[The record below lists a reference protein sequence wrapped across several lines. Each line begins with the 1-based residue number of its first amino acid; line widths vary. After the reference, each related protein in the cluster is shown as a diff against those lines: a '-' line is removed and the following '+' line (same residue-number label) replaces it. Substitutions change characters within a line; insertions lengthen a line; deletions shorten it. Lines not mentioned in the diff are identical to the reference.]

1 MLTKRNETRNL
12 TIIWVLSIVIPLGIA
27 LLLFI
32 PSKSD
37 VNSSWVLV
45 LPHLNG
51 VLNSTTAVLLLA
63 GFTFIRKK
71 HINYH
76 KTCMLIAFTLGSMF
90 LVSYII
96 YHASA
101 PSTVYGD
108 INGDGILDASEKA
121 MLGSM
126 RMIYL
131 IILLSH
137 ILLAIV
143 VVPFVLL
150 ALFYALSK
158 RFDKHKK
165 IVRYTL
171 PIWLYV
177 SISGVIVYLM
187 ISPYY

>member
-1 MLTKRNETRNL
+1 TRNL
-12 TIIWVLSIVIPLGIA
+12 TIIWTLSIVITLGIA

-76 KTCMLIAFTLGSMF
+76 KTCMLIAFTLCSIF

-108 INGDGILDASEKA
+108 INGDRILDA
-121 MLGSM
+121 
-126 RMIYL
+126 
-131 IILLSH
+131 
-137 ILLAIV
+137 
-143 VVPFVLL
+143 
-150 ALFYALSK
+150 
-158 RFDKHKK
+158 
-165 IVRYTL
+165 
-171 PIWLYV
+171 
-177 SISGVIVYLM
+177 
-187 ISPYY
+187 